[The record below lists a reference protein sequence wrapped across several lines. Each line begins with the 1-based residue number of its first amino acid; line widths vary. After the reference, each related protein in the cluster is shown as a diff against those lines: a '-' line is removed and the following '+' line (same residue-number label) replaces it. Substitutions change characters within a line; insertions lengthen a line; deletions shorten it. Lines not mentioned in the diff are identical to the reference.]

1 MAISNFIS
9 TVWSE
14 TLYEELD
21 KQYVAVRNCNRE
33 FDGDIKGQGDRV
45 KICGV
50 GAIDIFDYTKDSN
63 LSYTQTLT
71 DTSVDLV
78 INRARA
84 FNFQID
90 DIDRAQSNPKLM
102 KAAMKVAAAALANDA
117 DEYIFSL
124 YEKISDENTVK
135 CSGITAENIVD
146 QIIAAREKLFLG
158 NVSNNDEIVIEVSP
172 AIASL
177 ILKAKI
183 SLSNDVSDTA
193 LSSGVLGTIAG
204 CKIYVSNNVQLRY
217 DSDATYHECFMRTKR
232 AIAFAEQLSEINAYR
247 PESRFADAVKGLHLY
262 GADIIYP
269 KEIVLLDL
277 GFTL

>member
-50 GAIDIFDYTKDSN
+50 GSIDLFDYIKDKN
-63 LSYTQTLT
+63 ISYTQTLT
-71 DTSVDLV
+71 NTSVDLV
-78 INRARA
+78 IDRARA

-135 CSGITAENIVD
+135 CNGITAENIVD

-172 AIASL
+172 AVASL

-193 LSSGVLGTIAG
+193 LSSGVLGNIAG
-204 CKIYVSNNVQLRY
+204 CKI
-217 DSDATYHECFMRTKR
+217 
-232 AIAFAEQLSEINAYR
+232 
-247 PESRFADAVKGLHLY
+247 
-262 GADIIYP
+262 
-269 KEIVLLDL
+269 
-277 GFTL
+277 

>member
-1 MAISNFIS
+1 MAITNFIS

-21 KQYVAVRNCNRE
+21 KQYIAVRNCNRDFE
-33 FDGDIKGQGDRV
+33 GDIKEQGSRV

-50 GAIDIFDYTKDSN
+50 GNIDVFDYTKNTDI
-63 LSYTQTLT
+63 TAMQTLT

-78 INRARA
+78 IRRARA

-102 KAAMKVAAAALANDA
+102 KAAMKVAASALANDA
-117 DEYIFSL
+117 DQYVFSL
-124 YEKISDENTVK
+124 YDDIEEDNTVL
-135 CSGITAENIVD
+135 CELATAENIVD
-146 QIIAAREKLFLG
+146 QIIAARELLFYS
-158 NVSNNDEIVIEVSP
+158 NVTNNDEIVLEVSP
-172 AIASL
+172 QVASL

-183 SLSNDVSDTA
+183 SLSNDISDTA

-204 CKIYVSNNVQLRY
+204 CKVYVSNNIHTLDGSGVL
-217 DSDATYHECFMRTKR
+217 YHKCFMRTKR
-232 AIAFAEQLSEINAYR
+232 AIAFADQLSEIDAYR

-262 GADIIYP
+262 GAEIIYP
-269 KEIVLLDL
+269 TEIVLLDL
-277 GFTL
+277 GIPS